1 MNKQVIIADKT
12 YKLVSYVDSDEHGN
26 EMREYIKTIVSDMT
40 CVFDSSYKNQ
50 LLYISEDNKYLFYCI
65 DYRYGFNR
73 ETCSHDLI
81 NIVDEIVIYKL
92 SQDSK

>member
-1 MNKQVIIADKT
+1 MNEQIIITDKT

-26 EMREYIKTIVSDMT
+26 EMREYIKTIVSDMA

-73 ETCSHDLI
+73 LVYSHSLI